1 LQKKSSHKKPLKSQ
15 DNDSDVKA
23 LTENDIPESG
33 PAEDEDI
40 ASQRPKRSKRLARST
55 GEDNEPVAASDVEKA
70 VDAAETSMSHD
81 YHDAEESQ
89 DQIPTA

>member
-1 LQKKSSHKKPLKSQ
+1 LQKKGSHKKLLKSQ

-23 LTENDIPESG
+23 PTENDIPESG

-40 ASQRPKRSKRLARST
+40 ASPRPKRSKRLLRST
-55 GEDNEPVAASDVEKA
+55 GEDKEPVAASDLENPA
-70 VDAAETSMSHD
+70 DAAENISHD

-89 DQIPTA
+89 DQTPTA